1 MLQLFPVKRFERERE
16 RERERDLYYVSCYV
30 FFFFVKEGKCFLRI
44 RKGKH
49 FPAIKV

>member
-16 RERERDLYYVSCYV
+16 RERQGFVLCIVLC

>member
-16 RERERDLYYVSCYV
+16 RETRICIMYRVMFF